1 MRIIKLSIILL
12 LLLSCN
18 KEKKKS
24 ITHENDIIE
33 VYDFSEFEPQLYYDD
48 DNIYVINFWATWCK
62 PCIEEMPFFQE
73 LHNDFKDQKV
83 KVVLVS
89 LDFPDKIQSHLIPFI
104 KRNNLTP
111 QVILLDDPY
120 ENEWIPKV
128 DSSWSGAIP
137 ATLIYKKNKRA
148 FYEQSFT
155 KESLY
160 KEINKF
166 IKLEKS

>member
-1 MRIIKLSIILL
+1 MRIINLSIILL
-12 LLLSCN
+12 LLFSCN
-18 KEKKKS
+18 KEKRKS

-33 VYDFSEFEPQLYYDD
+33 VYNFSELEPHLYYDD
-48 DNIYVINFWATWCK
+48 DNTYVINFWATWCK

-104 KRNNLTP
+104 IKNNLIP

-128 DSSWSGAIP
+128 DTSWSGAIP
-137 ATLIYKKNKRA
+137 ATLIYNKYRRA

-160 KEINKF
+160 KEVNKF
-166 IKLEKS
+166 IKLEKL